1 MFSSPPANPAFS
13 LLSCPLSP
21 SPLPQWGRGILSSLM
36 QGAPPLASP
45 VAEPGRHLQPLPSKA
60 SGGVAGFLPRLPT
73 LLLACFLAP
82 YPPLPLPQWGRG
94 ILSFLMQGA
103 PPLASPVAEPG
114 RHLQPLPSKA
124 SGGVAGFLPRPTPR
138 QPSATSAQIH
148 AAPPPVNTIIE
159 ESSWGFGGFFQ
170 EAPNASSLPRPLAS
184 LRIRSDCVTI
194 RRGRTYH
201 GNGSRPGRTT
211 RTVCPSTAASCAGG
225 AAHRHQ
231 PEEE

>member
-1 MFSSPPANPAFS
+1 MVGAYACRRCPRRGGLSSSPPANPAFS
-13 LLSCPLSP
+13 LPSCPLSP
-21 SPLPQWGRGILSSLM
+21 PPPLPQR
-36 QGAPPLASP
+36 
-45 VAEPGRHLQPLPSKA
+45 
-60 SGGVAGFLPRLPT
+60 
-73 LLLACFLAP
+73 
-82 YPPLPLPQWGRG
+82 GRG

-124 SGGVAGFLPRPTPR
+124 SGGVAGFLPRPKPR
-138 QPSATSAQIH
+138 QPSATPTQINGCTTSGQYYNRGKFLG
-148 AAPPPVNTIIE
+148 V
-159 ESSWGFGGFFQ
+159 WGLLSRSPQRFL
-170 EAPNASSLPRPLAS
+170 ASSLPRPLAS

-211 RTVCPSTAASCAGG
+211 RTVCPSTVASCAGG

>member
-1 MFSSPPANPAFS
+1 VFFCGGLVRLVAGRPCRCGIHRGAWRFWSPPY
-13 LLSCPLSP
+13 L
-21 SPLPQWGRGILSSLM
+21 
-36 QGAPPLASP
+36 PLA
-45 VAEPGRHLQPLPSKA
+45 L
-60 SGGVAGFLPRLPT
+60 
-73 LLLACFLAP
+73 FLAP
-82 YPPLPLPQWGRG
+82 YPPDPLPQWGRG

-124 SGGVAGFLPRPTPR
+124 SGGVAGFPPRPTPR
-138 QPSATSAQIH
+138 QPSATSAQIN

-211 RTVCPSTAASCAGG
+211 RTVCTSTAASCAGG

>member
-1 MFSSPPANPAFS
+1 MVGAYDCRRCPRWGGAC
-13 LLSCPLSP
+13 LLP
-21 SPLPQWGRGILSSLM
+21 
-36 QGAPPLASP
+36 
-45 VAEPGRHLQPLPSKA
+45 H
-60 SGGVAGFLPRLPT
+60 LPT
-73 LLLACFLAP
+73 LLLACLLAP
-82 YPPLPLPQWGRG
+82 YPPFPLPQWGRG

-138 QPSATSAQIH
+138 QPSATSGSNQCCTTSGQYYNRGKFLGVWGLLSRSPQRFPASSLPRSL
-148 AAPPPVNTIIE
+148 AP
-159 ESSWGFGGFFQ
+159 
-170 EAPNASSLPRPLAS
+170 SLPRPLAS

>member
-1 MFSSPPANPAFS
+1 MSSSPPANPAFG
-13 LLSCPLSP
+13 LLSCPLS
-21 SPLPQWGRGILSSLM
+21 
-36 QGAPPLASP
+36 
-45 VAEPGRHLQPLPSKA
+45 
-60 SGGVAGFLPRLPT
+60 
-73 LLLACFLAP
+73 
-82 YPPLPLPQWGRG
+82 PLPLPQWGRG

-124 SGGVAGFLPRPTPR
+124 SGGVAGFPPRPTPR
-138 QPSATSAQIH
+138 QPSATSAQIN

>member
-1 MFSSPPANPAFS
+1 MPAAAVPGGGAC
-13 LLSCPLSP
+13 LLP
-21 SPLPQWGRGILSSLM
+21 
-36 QGAPPLASP
+36 
-45 VAEPGRHLQPLPSKA
+45 H
-60 SGGVAGFLPRLPT
+60 LPT
-73 LLLACFLAP
+73 LLLACLLAP
-82 YPPLPLPQWGRG
+82 YPPSPLPQWGRG

-138 QPSATSAQIH
+138 QPSATPAQIN

-170 EAPNASSLPRPLAS
+170 EAPNASSLPRFLASPLPRFPASSLPRFPASSLPRPLAS

-211 RTVCPSTAASCAGG
+211 RTVCPSTVASCAGG

>member
-1 MFSSPPANPAFS
+1 MPAAAVPGGGAC
-13 LLSCPLSP
+13 LLP
-21 SPLPQWGRGILSSLM
+21 
-36 QGAPPLASP
+36 
-45 VAEPGRHLQPLPSKA
+45 H
-60 SGGVAGFLPRLPT
+60 LPT

-82 YPPLPLPQWGRG
+82 YPPSPFPTGEGGFLVFLCKGLRPLHPRWLNPGG
-94 ILSFLMQGA
+94 TY
-103 PPLASPVAEPG
+103 SPCQAKHPAG
-114 RHLQPLPSKA
+114 
-124 SGGVAGFLPRPTPR
+124 AGFLPRPTPR

>member
-1 MFSSPPANPAFS
+1 MPAAAVPGGDLSSSPPANPAFS
-13 LLSCPLSP
+13 LLSC
-21 SPLPQWGRGILSSLM
+21 
-36 QGAPPLASP
+36 
-45 VAEPGRHLQPLPSKA
+45 
-60 SGGVAGFLPRLPT
+60 
-73 LLLACFLAP
+73 FLAP
-82 YPPLPLPQWGRG
+82 YPPSPLPQWGRG

-103 PPLASPVAEPG
+103 PPLASPVAEPE

-138 QPSATSAQIH
+138 QPSATPAQIN

-170 EAPNASSLPRPLAS
+170 EAPNAPSLPRFLASSLPRPLAS

>member
-1 MFSSPPANPAFS
+1 MVGAYACRRCPRVGGLSSSPPANPAFS
-13 LLSCPLSP
+13 LLSCPLS
-21 SPLPQWGRGILSSLM
+21 
-36 QGAPPLASP
+36 
-45 VAEPGRHLQPLPSKA
+45 
-60 SGGVAGFLPRLPT
+60 
-73 LLLACFLAP
+73 
-82 YPPLPLPQWGRG
+82 PLPLPQWGRG

-103 PPLASPVAEPG
+103 PPLASPGAEPG

-124 SGGVAGFLPRPTPR
+124 SGGGLVFFLARRPDNPRR
-138 QPSATSAQIH
+138 RRAQIN

-170 EAPNASSLPRPLAS
+170 EAPNAPSLPRFLASSLPRFLASSLPRPLAS

>member
-1 MFSSPPANPAFS
+1 MVGAYACRRCPRWGGLSSSPPANPAFS

-21 SPLPQWGRGILSSLM
+21 
-36 QGAPPLASP
+36 
-45 VAEPGRHLQPLPSKA
+45 
-60 SGGVAGFLPRLPT
+60 
-73 LLLACFLAP
+73 
-82 YPPLPLPQWGRG
+82 LPLPHWGRG

-124 SGGVAGFLPRPTPR
+124 SGGGWFSSSPDAQTTLGDVGSNQCCT
-138 QPSATSAQIH
+138 TSAQYYNRGKFLG
-148 AAPPPVNTIIE
+148 V
-159 ESSWGFGGFFQ
+159 WGLLSRSPQRFL
-170 EAPNASSLPRPLAS
+170 ASSLPRPLAS

-211 RTVCPSTAASCAGG
+211 RTVCPSTAASCTGG

>member
-1 MFSSPPANPAFS
+1 MPAAAVPGGGLVFFPT
-13 LLSCPLSP
+13 CQPCF
-21 SPLPQWGRGILSSLM
+21 W
-36 QGAPPLASP
+36 LA
-45 VAEPGRHLQPLPSKA
+45 
-60 SGGVAGFLPRLPT
+60 FLPPI
-73 LLLACFLAP
+73 
-82 YPPLPLPQWGRG
+82 PLPLPQWGRG

-124 SGGVAGFLPRPTPR
+124 SGGVAGFLPRLTPR
-138 QPSATSAQIH
+138 QPSATPAQIN

-170 EAPNASSLPRPLAS
+170 EAPDASSLPRFLASSLPRPLAS

-194 RRGRTYH
+194 RRERTYH

>member
-1 MFSSPPANPAFS
+1 MENRGVVGAYACRR
-13 LLSCPLSP
+13 CP
-21 SPLPQWGRGILSSLM
+21 R
-36 QGAPPLASP
+36 QGACL
-45 VAEPGRHLQPLPSKA
+45 LPH
-60 SGGVAGFLPRLPT
+60 LPT

-82 YPPLPLPQWGRG
+82 YPPSPLPQWGRG

-138 QPSATSAQIH
+138 QPSATLAQIN

-170 EAPNASSLPRPLAS
+170 EAPNASPLPRSLAPSLPRSLAS

>member
-1 MFSSPPANPAFS
+1 MPAAAVPGGGLVFFPT
-13 LLSCPLSP
+13 CQPCF
-21 SPLPQWGRGILSSLM
+21 W
-36 QGAPPLASP
+36 LA
-45 VAEPGRHLQPLPSKA
+45 
-60 SGGVAGFLPRLPT
+60 FLPPI
-73 LLLACFLAP
+73 
-82 YPPLPLPQWGRG
+82 PLPLPQWGRG

-124 SGGVAGFLPRPTPR
+124 SGGVAGFPPRPTPR
-138 QPSATSAQIH
+138 QPSATSAQIN

>member
-1 MFSSPPANPAFS
+1 MVGAYACRR
-13 LLSCPLSP
+13 CPR
-21 SPLPQWGRGILSSLM
+21 WGGLVFFPTC
-36 QGAPPLASP
+36 QPCFWLA
-45 VAEPGRHLQPLPSKA
+45 
-60 SGGVAGFLPRLPT
+60 FLPPI
-73 LLLACFLAP
+73 
-82 YPPLPLPQWGRG
+82 PLPLPQWGRG

-124 SGGVAGFLPRPTPR
+124 SGGGAVFLPRPKPR
-138 QPSATSAQIH
+138 QPSATPTQINGCTTSGQYYNRGKFLG
-148 AAPPPVNTIIE
+148 V
-159 ESSWGFGGFFQ
+159 WGLLSRSPHRFL
-170 EAPNASSLPRPLAS
+170 ASSLPRPLAS

-211 RTVCPSTAASCAGG
+211 RTVCPSTVASCAGG

>member
-1 MFSSPPANPAFS
+1 MPAAAVP
-13 LLSCPLSP
+13 
-21 SPLPQWGRGILSSLM
+21 
-36 QGAPPLASP
+36 
-45 VAEPGRHLQPLPSKA
+45 
-60 SGGVAGFLPRLPT
+60 GGVAGFLPHLPT

-82 YPPLPLPQWGRG
+82 IPPSPFPLPQWGRG

-103 PPLASPVAEPG
+103 PPLASPGAEPG

-138 QPSATSAQIH
+138 QPSATPAQIN

-170 EAPNASSLPRPLAS
+170 EAPNASSLPRFLASSLPRFLVSSLPRPLAS

>member
-1 MFSSPPANPAFS
+1 MPAAAVPGGGLSSFPPANPAFS

-21 SPLPQWGRGILSSLM
+21 F
-36 QGAPPLASP
+36 
-45 VAEPGRHLQPLPSKA
+45 PS
-60 SGGVAGFLPRLPT
+60 GEGGFLVFLCKGIRPLHPRWLNPGGTYSPCQAKHPAGGWFSSSPDAQTT
-73 LLLACFLAP
+73 LGDVGSNPCCTTSGQYYNRGKFLGVWGLLSRS
-82 YPPLPLPQWGRG
+82 PQR
-94 ILSFLMQGA
+94 F
-103 PPLASPVAEPG
+103 P
-114 RHLQPLPSKA
+114 
-124 SGGVAGFLPRPTPR
+124 
-138 QPSATSAQIH
+138 
-148 AAPPPVNTIIE
+148 
-159 ESSWGFGGFFQ
+159 
-170 EAPNASSLPRPLAS
+170 ASSLPRFLAPSLPRSLASSLPRSLAS

>member
-1 MFSSPPANPAFS
+1 MPAAAVPGGGLSSSPPANPAFS
-13 LLSCPLSP
+13 LPSCPLS
-21 SPLPQWGRGILSSLM
+21 
-36 QGAPPLASP
+36 
-45 VAEPGRHLQPLPSKA
+45 
-60 SGGVAGFLPRLPT
+60 
-73 LLLACFLAP
+73 
-82 YPPLPLPQWGRG
+82 PLPLPQWGRG

-124 SGGVAGFLPRPTPR
+124 SGGVAGFPPRPTPR
-138 QPSATSAQIH
+138 QPSATSAQIN

-170 EAPNASSLPRPLAS
+170 EAPNASSLPRFLASSLPRCLASSFLRFLAS

>member
-1 MFSSPPANPAFS
+1 MPA
-13 LLSCPLSP
+13 PLSAVP
-21 SPLPQWGRGILSSLM
+21 
-36 QGAPPLASP
+36 
-45 VAEPGRHLQPLPSKA
+45 
-60 SGGVAGFLPRLPT
+60 GGVAGFLPRLPT
-73 LLLACFLAP
+73 LLLACFLAFLP
-82 YPPLPLPQWGRG
+82 PIPLPPFPSGEGGFLVFLCKGLRPLHPRG
-94 ILSFLMQGA
+94 LNPGGTY
-103 PPLASPVAEPG
+103 SPCQA
-114 RHLQPLPSKA
+114 SKA

-138 QPSATSAQIH
+138 QPSATSAQIN

-170 EAPNASSLPRPLAS
+170 EAPNASSLPRLLAS

>member
-1 MFSSPPANPAFS
+1 
-13 LLSCPLSP
+13 
-21 SPLPQWGRGILSSLM
+21 M

-45 VAEPGRHLQPLPSKA
+45 VAEPGRHLQPLPSK
-60 SGGVAGFLPRLPT
+60 S
-73 LLLACFLAP
+73 
-82 YPPLPLPQWGRG
+82 
-94 ILSFLMQGA
+94 
-103 PPLASPVAEPG
+103 
-114 RHLQPLPSKA
+114 

-138 QPSATSAQIH
+138 QPSATPTQIN
-148 AAPPPVNTIIE
+148 AAPPPVNTTIE

-170 EAPNASSLPRPLAS
+170 EAPNASSSPRFLASSLPRFLASSLPRFLASSLPRFLASSLPRPLAS

-211 RTVCPSTAASCAGG
+211 RTVCPSTAAFCAGG